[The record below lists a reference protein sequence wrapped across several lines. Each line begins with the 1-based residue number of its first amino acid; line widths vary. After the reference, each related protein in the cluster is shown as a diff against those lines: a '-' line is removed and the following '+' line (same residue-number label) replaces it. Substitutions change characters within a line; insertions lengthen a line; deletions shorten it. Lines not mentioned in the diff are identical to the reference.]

1 MGTKRTHTTLSLYWK
16 CQILGWGTVSLLWL
30 YIALVRDQF
39 ALTHA
44 LINYVLDVTICIGL
58 THAYRAMALRANWNQ
73 LEIKGLIKRV
83 VPSILVLAV
92 LFMLIMNLKTSAYI
106 YLVNHNNT
114 FIENLSIWNPVLIT
128 GLRHMA
134 IWVLAYHAYH
144 FYVKEVNTAKANA
157 QLSVIAK
164 QSQLDNLS
172 AQLNPHFLFNSLNS
186 IKSLI
191 IENPSIARRAID
203 LLSDLLRS
211 SLYEKE
217 HMTLSIADEL
227 ALVKD
232 YVELEQLRFEERLH
246 VNFTIDPNLEKY
258 KIPPLSIQLLVEN
271 AIKHGVDKQLEGG
284 TIHIVIQE
292 RGGYVA
298 ITVKNPGTISVGGPK
313 GLGLKNLKDRL
324 LLQYDGRA
332 KFTIEPTTEHEV
344 VATLMIP
351 TEKAWEP
358 IQH

>member
-1 MGTKRTHTTLSLYWK
+1 MPNKKTNTGLSLYWK
-16 CQILGWGTVSLLWL
+16 CQFIGWGVVSLLWL

-39 ALTHA
+39 TITQA
-44 LINYVLDVTICIGL
+44 LINYILDVAICIGL
-58 THAYRAMALRANWNQ
+58 THAYRSIALKADWNQ
-73 LEIKGLIKRV
+73 LGIKGLIKKV

-106 YLVNHNNT
+106 YLVSDTDT
-114 FIENLSIWNPVLIT
+114 FLENLSVWNPVLIT

-144 FYVKEVNTAKANA
+144 FYMREVNTAKANA
-157 QLSVIAK
+157 QLSVVAK

-186 IKSLI
+186 IKSLV
-191 IENPSIARRAID
+191 IESPKSARRAID

-217 HMTLSIADEL
+217 HVSISIAEEL
-227 ALVKD
+227 SLVKD
-232 YVELEQLRFEERLH
+232 YVELEQLRFEERLY
-246 VNFTIDPNLEKY
+246 VNFDIDQNLENF

-284 TIHIVIQE
+284 TVDIVIKKQDDFVE
-292 RGGYVA
+292 
-298 ITVKNPGTISVGGPK
+298 ITIKNPGTLSNNGQK
-313 GLGLKNLKDRL
+313 GLGLKNLKERL
-324 LLQYDGRA
+324 LLQYESMA
-332 KFTIEPTTEHEV
+332 NFSIESPMANSV
-344 VATLMIP
+344 VATLKIP
-351 TEKAWEP
+351 IEK
-358 IQH
+358 

>member
-1 MGTKRTHTTLSLYWK
+1 M
-16 CQILGWGTVSLLWL
+16 GWGTVSLLWL

-39 ALTHA
+39 EITHA
-44 LINYVLDVTICIGL
+44 LINYVLDVSICIGL
-58 THAYRAMALRANWNQ
+58 THAYRAIALKANWNQ
-73 LEIKGLIKRV
+73 LEIKGLIRKV
-83 VPSILVLAV
+83 IPSILILSV

-106 YLVNHNNT
+106 YLVLDRDT
-114 FIENLSIWNPVLIT
+114 FMENLSVWNPVLIT

-217 HMTLSIADEL
+217 HMTISIAEEL

-246 VNFTIDPNLEKY
+246 VEFDIYQTLEKF

-271 AIKHGVDKQLEGG
+271 AIKHGVDKQLDGG
-284 TIHIVIQE
+284 TVHISLKEQDGFVKI
-292 RGGYVA
+292 
-298 ITVKNPGTISVGGPK
+298 IVKNPGTFSNDGQG
-313 GLGLKNLKDRL
+313 GLGLKNLKERL
-324 LLQYDGRA
+324 LLQYDGKA
-332 KFTIEPTTEHEV
+332 KLAIDSTTEQEV
-344 VATLMIP
+344 VATLLIP